1 MRGSGISLTALT
13 LNAATGAA
21 VCPNLPLLIPPP
33 KERPTDNLEELL
45 PDHTGSGSGLW
56 QLRRCGPAL
65 LLEMEKPT

>member
-13 LNAATGAA
+13 PNAATGAA

-45 PDHTGSGSGLW
+45 PDHTGSGSGL
-56 QLRRCGPAL
+56 
-65 LLEMEKPT
+65 